1 MSKRKDRQPA
11 GHEGDARSRA
21 MPNRPDANAPEMPG
35 GKRSAKAASDAVN
48 KSARR
53 GKR

>member
-11 GHEGDARSRA
+11 GHEGDAKSRA
-21 MPNRPDANAPEMPG
+21 MPQRPQPNAPEMPG
-35 GKRSAKAASDAVN
+35 QRRGGKAASDAVN

-53 GKR
+53 GER